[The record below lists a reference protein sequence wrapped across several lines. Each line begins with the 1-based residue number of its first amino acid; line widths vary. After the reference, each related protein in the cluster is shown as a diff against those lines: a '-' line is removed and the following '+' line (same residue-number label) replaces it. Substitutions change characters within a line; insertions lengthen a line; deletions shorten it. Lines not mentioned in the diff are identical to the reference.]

1 MIYVNMKGDTARAR
15 KCHEGIA
22 QALTALGDDLH
33 ALRNSRYPERYE
45 MLMLA
50 ARRIDA
56 AVCSN
61 GCGHYNDAVRTVSPF
76 LDLLGEYALDEA
88 RDIRGFIPVIID
100 AAEDDV
106 ADAYGLQLIKQH

>member
-56 AVCSN
+56 A
-61 GCGHYNDAVRTVSPF
+61 
-76 LDLLGEYALDEA
+76 
-88 RDIRGFIPVIID
+88 
-100 AAEDDV
+100 EDDV